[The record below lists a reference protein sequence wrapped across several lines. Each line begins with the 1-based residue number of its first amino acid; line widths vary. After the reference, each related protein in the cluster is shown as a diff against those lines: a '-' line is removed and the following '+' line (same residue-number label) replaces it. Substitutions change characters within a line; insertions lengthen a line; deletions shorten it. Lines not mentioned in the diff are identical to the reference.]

1 MSDTPGSAEPQ
12 LRKNNEWR
20 SRGYLPHRDRIGLL
34 QSITF
39 RLADS
44 LPQEKLR
51 ELEEEL
57 ERMKMK
63 EKDAELG
70 LRDPRKEKDAE
81 LGLRDPRKEEEA
93 ELGLR
98 DPGKEE
104 DAELGL
110 RDPRFWEGSGGRDLI
125 HRERC
130 LM

>member
-1 MSDTPGSAEPQ
+1 
-12 LRKNNEWR
+12 
-20 SRGYLPHRDRIGLL
+20 
-34 QSITF
+34 
-39 RLADS
+39 LADS

>member
-1 MSDTPGSAEPQ
+1 
-12 LRKNNEWR
+12 
-20 SRGYLPHRDRIGLL
+20 
-34 QSITF
+34 
-39 RLADS
+39 LADS

-63 EKDAELG
+63 EEEAELG
-70 LRDPRKEKDAE
+70 LRDPRKEKEAE
-81 LGLRDPRKEEEA
+81 LGLRDPRKEE
-93 ELGLR
+93 
-98 DPGKEE
+98 

-110 RDPRFWEGSGGRDLI
+110 RVPRFWEGSGGRDLI